1 MVHKIIGSKHSVFFE
16 TLVLTLLILLIGFF
30 FGMYAE
36 SFRTGKI
43 IDSYKEFEVDALDL
57 KLQNYYYQI
66 MGQASCDVAIEQNF
80 IFADKIYDKGLI
92 LAKYEEANELSDE
105 ILLEKQKYVLLK
117 TELWLNSILLKEKC
131 DIPFH
136 TVTYIY
142 SQEGNNLKRAE
153 QDAISGILRELKEK
167 YNNEIILLPIAGD
180 MGLDIVEMQLRVYNV
195 SYLPSIIIDETTVL
209 EGFHKLEDIEA
220 YLNQTITLPQ

>member
-1 MVHKIIGSKHSVFFE
+1 MVYKVIGSKHGVFFE

-30 FGMYAE
+30 VGIYAE
-36 SFRTGKI
+36 SFRTNKI

-66 MGQASCDVAIEQNF
+66 MDKASCDVAIEQNF
-80 IFADKIYDKGLI
+80 IFADKIYEKGLLI
-92 LAKYEEANELSDE
+92 SKYEEANELSDE

-131 DIPFH
+131 ENPFH
-136 TVTYIY
+136 TVVYIY

-153 QDAISGILRELKEK
+153 QDAVSGILRELKEI
-167 YNNEIILLPIAGD
+167 YHNEIILLPIAGD
-180 MGLDIVEMQLRVYNV
+180 IGLDIVDMQMRLYNI
-195 SYLPSIIIDETTVL
+195 SYLPSIIIDEKDVL
-209 EGFHKLEDIEA
+209 EGFQNLEDIEA
-220 YLNQTITLPQ
+220 YLE